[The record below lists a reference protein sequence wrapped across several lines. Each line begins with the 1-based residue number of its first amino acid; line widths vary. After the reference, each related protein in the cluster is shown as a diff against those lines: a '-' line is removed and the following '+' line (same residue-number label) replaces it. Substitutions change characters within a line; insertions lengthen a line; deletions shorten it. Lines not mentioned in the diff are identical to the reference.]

1 MVDIALVPRGPLHG
15 VAQRGRF
22 GTVGARAGLIIE
34 ERTDLALASVI
45 ARRGRE
51 RDLKDAI
58 GNAFAIE
65 LPEGPRV
72 ARNGAVSFAGIGHHR
87 WFAAAENAAD
97 TDFVA
102 RLQERLAGLA
112 SIADQTDGR
121 VVLRLRGNR
130 VRDVLA
136 KGIPLDL
143 HHRSFKT
150 GDVASTVVTYVGVQ
164 IEQLDDAPTF
174 QLMAFRSFA
183 GSLWSWLAK
192 SAAEFGYE
200 VWTSNSRPAV
210 QLGDRAPEAS

>member
-1 MVDIALVPRGPLHG
+1 MVDLLARAALQD
-15 VAQRGRF
+15 VAQPGRF
-22 GTVGARAGLIIE
+22 GAAGSKPGLIVE

-45 ARRGRE
+45 ARRDRQL
-51 RDLKDAI
+51 DLKDAI
-58 GNAFAIE
+58 ANAFGIE
-65 LPEGPRV
+65 LSDGPRV
-72 ARNGAVSFAGIGHHR
+72 VANGGVSFAGIGLNR
-87 WFAAAENAAD
+87 WFAAAENSAD

-102 RLQERLAGLA
+102 RLQDRLTGLA

-136 KGIPLDL
+136 KGVPLDL
-143 HHRSFKT
+143 HHRCFKT
-150 GDVASTVVTYVGVQ
+150 SDIASTLVAYIGVQ

-174 QLMAFRSFA
+174 QLMAFRSLA

-200 VWTSNSRPAV
+200 FQTSNSRLAAMFH
-210 QLGDRAPEAS
+210 DRRPLRS